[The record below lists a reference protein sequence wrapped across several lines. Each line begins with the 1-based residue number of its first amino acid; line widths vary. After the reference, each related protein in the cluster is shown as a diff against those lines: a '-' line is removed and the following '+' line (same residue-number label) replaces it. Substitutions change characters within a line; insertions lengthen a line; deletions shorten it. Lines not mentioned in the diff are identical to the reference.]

1 MYIYIYIYINVCSW
15 VFNGYL
21 NAYSKAYFDES
32 ADMCI
37 LYIYIYHIYISYI
50 YIFPHTKLSKQL
62 VAFSLDPTPGQH
74 QHLCHQHACSF
85 DQLLWFQDVP
95 GQLCGS
101 AWICGESVIVFPVPA
116 AFPPCRQKKTEI
128 FTGSANGH
136 PLTHKMQFNGNTV
149 GKS

>member
-1 MYIYIYIYINVCSW
+1 MHIVRHTSMNLLICVYYIDIIYN
-15 VFNGYL
+15 
-21 NAYSKAYFDES
+21 
-32 ADMCI
+32 
-37 LYIYIYHIYISYI
+37 HTYI

-116 AFPPCRQKKTEI
+116 ASFHCTKSVVFFFYFSTVPPEKNSEI

-136 PLTHKMQFNGNTV
+136 PNKQNAIQWKHMETP
-149 GKS
+149 